1 MRHPPGLK
9 GFLLALALLLG
20 LILGLILN
28 NKGLK
33 LRNFY
38 RTLLI
43 VSWAL
48 PGVITVQVWVAL
60 PSCAT

>member
-33 LRNFY
+33 LRNF
-38 RTLLI
+38 
-43 VSWAL
+43 
-48 PGVITVQVWVAL
+48 
-60 PSCAT
+60 